1 MKTLRTVLSV
11 FLIPAFLLGNVTYA
25 QDAYDTYDDE
35 SVAADKTAKETVNET
50 FTAAI
55 PSTLNLVVGDIET
68 ITVKNLTRVSVTNP
82 DVADISDAQSTNVMI
97 LAKKPGQTALFVW
110 DEAGKHTIAVRVTL
124 EDMDML
130 KDRVAHLLAG
140 AEIKGLNLEASA
152 AEGKIILSGRVYK
165 EKRATLERVLEPY
178 ADQIIN
184 LVEDAASED
193 LIQID
198 MQITEL
204 SSTLDKSLGI
214 DWGTDNLEYT
224 ETDLP
229 SGGANDWFKFGK
241 FNRTTAIV
249 NAVNLMIRDGR
260 ARDLSRPRLL
270 VTSGKE
276 ATINVGGEVPIQST
290 TTNSAGGSLVQ
301 QNVTFK
307 QYGVTLTVTPTV
319 KDGKID
325 VVMNIQVSDVDKTFF
340 ITATDTSDIAYKT
353 RSAQT
358 QLFLDDRQTVV
369 FAGLIRYNDSDV
381 VKRVPVLGKLPLVGG
396 LFRHKSKQAPDEG
409 KELVITMTPTI
420 MRKKEYVTEQV
431 KMPTESLKAFEQE
444 VDSRKGYI
452 REAIDATENKA
463 PQVIKAPAMVE
474 PKSSGNVPLPAPALA
489 PGLSAA
495 SAATSDVTASTV
507 TGTPV
512 PYVRSIQM
520 KISQAISYPYEAI
533 KNNWEGTVKL
543 KLRISRN
550 GALTDAQVS
559 ESSGHDVFDT
569 DALNTAKI
577 VAPFGPFTSDISG
590 QELVVTVPIVYSQ
603 NSSAKTETQ
612 TVVSTY

>member
-1 MKTLRTVLSV
+1 MNKPRTFLSA
-11 FLIPAFLLGNVTYA
+11 FLIPALLVGNVTFA
-25 QDAYDTYDDE
+25 QDAYIDE
-35 SVAADKTAKETVNET
+35 LDNEAIDKTI
-50 FTAAI
+50 AASI
-55 PSTLNLVVGDIET
+55 PSTLNLVVGDIES
-68 ITVKNLTRVSVTNP
+68 ISVKNLTRVSVTNP
-82 DVADISDAQSTNVMI
+82 DVADISDAQSTSVMI

-152 AEGKIILSGRVYK
+152 PEGKIILSGRVYK
-165 EKRATLERVLEPY
+165 DKRATLERVLEPY

-420 MRKKEYVTEQV
+420 MRKKEYVTDQV

-463 PQVIKAPAMVE
+463 PQVIKAPAVIE
-474 PKSSGNVPLPAPALA
+474 PKSSGNVPLPVPAVA

-495 SAATSDVTASTV
+495 PATTSGVTASI
-507 TGTPV
+507 GTPV

-543 KLRISRN
+543 KLHITRN
-550 GALTDAQVS
+550 GALSDAQVS
-559 ESSGHDVFDT
+559 ESSGHDVFDR

-590 QELVVTVPIVYSQ
+590 QELIVTVPIVYSQ

-612 TVVSTY
+612 AVVSTY